1 MRDDAT
7 CLVVAIVQSEDAAA
21 LSDALVDAG
30 LPGPTRLSSSG
41 GFLRQANVTLLLAV
55 PAERVAAVLRLMSE
69 HCHARVQYINPLPP
83 ILQSSMAGTVFPME
97 VQVGGATVFILEVE
111 RYERL

>member
-1 MRDDAT
+1 MSIVQGEDAT
-7 CLVVAIVQSEDAAA
+7 A
-21 LSDALVDAG
+21 LSDALVAAG

-41 GFLRQANVTLLLAV
+41 GFLRQSNVTLLLAV
-55 PAERVAAVLRLMSE
+55 PASRVPSVLRLMSE